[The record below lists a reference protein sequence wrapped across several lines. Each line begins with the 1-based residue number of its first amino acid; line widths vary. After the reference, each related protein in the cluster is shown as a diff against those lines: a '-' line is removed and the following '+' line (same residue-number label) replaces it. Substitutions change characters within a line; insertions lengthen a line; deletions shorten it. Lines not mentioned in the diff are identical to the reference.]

1 MICVYANNA
10 FTQSD
15 IDMGSL
21 EQIVSNWNK
30 QPFTSVSVTN
40 YQCQPG
46 QEPLFTYSWG
56 GTERGC
62 VTTSG
67 FSRIVKTWSSTS
79 DEYCDQDIWRV
90 RGFQTTLINGLNIC
104 GVRGGLPWK
113 DVKRPDYST
122 KKCPNGTLPC
132 SNQTSE
138 QNTVCYPPAQHDQC
152 PITDLKFVYS

>member
-1 MICVYANNA
+1 
-10 FTQSD
+10 
-15 IDMGSL
+15 MGSL

-40 YQCQPG
+40 SQCQPG

-62 VTTSG
+62 INKDVG
-67 FSRIVKTWSSTS
+67 SSDTVIPGYFL
-79 DEYCDQDIWRV
+79 DGNCDGLIWPV
-90 RGFQTTLINGLNIC
+90 RGFNTTLINGLNIC

-122 KKCPNGTLPC
+122 KKCPSGTLPC